1 MARKTDHQDII
12 DQLIERIRSDNLS
25 GRRVVDGDEFLRW
38 CADAVLNTQGDA
50 VTLEDIEA
58 SITDGPGDQGM
69 DLMYVDHDDQA
80 VYLFQSKFASKANT
94 VKHEEIDSF
103 TKLPERLMDGSAL
116 RDLTNERIK
125 NAAFEFRRCI
135 DERQYELKLLFVTTK
150 RATQPIQE
158 SMRRWNDDP
167 LALGFQS
174 SVDHNLQIFDASELL
189 KVRDVGSRQTDITI
203 SVEQA
208 FQHKNQPTDSNG
220 FLSCLVPASELMRA
234 FDNYRFTIFEL
245 NPRGPLGNVKVNKAI
260 RETLRSDFDSSKFHF
275 LNNGLTA
282 VCDWFMLN
290 AADSTVRIQN
300 LQIVNGCQTTW
311 TLWDHWRSNGTSSLQ
326 DVFVI
331 LKLIEASRTVDLAR
345 QISMSSNSQSQMRD
359 WDFLFDLDVQ
369 KQLQDEFESFGI
381 FYELKRGEQKYIA
394 VQTGSKTNIQS
405 AAQATWA
412 VLGYP
417 GEARDRLREI
427 PQSAFREEPNTPY
440 RTVFFQNVSARHLH
454 LPIELVKRVAVKWK
468 QENETDQETG
478 QVIRKF
484 HAVWLIGVLILKA
497 MEVKDYR
504 SLSPGQLEQAIRN
517 MDSWFDESYLL
528 VSRAID
534 DTVDYLTVDREGR
547 PATTSLRQAYRSN
560 RHYERYLDDLNYR
573 LARLDGTYL
582 ADLKA
587 KLLS

>member
-1 MARKTDHQDII
+1 
-12 DQLIERIRSDNLS
+12 
-25 GRRVVDGDEFLRW
+25 
-38 CADAVLNTQGDA
+38 
-50 VTLEDIEA
+50 
-58 SITDGPGDQGM
+58 
-69 DLMYVDHDDQA
+69 MYVDEDDET
-80 VYLFQSKFASKANT
+80 VYLIQSKFAAKYDTIKLA
-94 VKHEEIDSF
+94 EIDTF
-103 TKLPERLMDGSAL
+103 INLPERLMDGTAL
-116 RDLTNERIK
+116 RDLPNERVK
-125 NAAFEFRRCI
+125 EAAFQFRHCI
-135 DERQYELKLLFVTTK
+135 DRQFELKLVFVTTK

-208 FQHKNQPTDSNG
+208 FQHKNQPTDSKG

-245 NPRGPLGNVKVNKAI
+245 NPRGPLGNVKVNKDI
-260 RETLRSDFDSSKFHF
+260 RETLRSDFDRSKFHF

-282 VCDWFMLN
+282 VCDWFLLN

-300 LQIVNGCQTTW
+300 LQIINGCQTTW

-326 DVFVI
+326 DVFII

-369 KQLQDEFESFGI
+369 KRLQDEFESFGV

-394 VQTGSKTNIQS
+394 EQTGSKTNIQN

-412 VLGYP
+412 ILGFP

-427 PQSAFREEPNTPY
+427 PQSAFRDAPDTPY
-440 RTVFFQNVSARHLH
+440 KTVFFGDISARHLH
-454 LPIELVKRVAVKWK
+454 LPIELGKKVAIRWK
-468 QENETDQETG
+468 QDNETDQETG
-478 QVIRKF
+478 QINRKF
-484 HAVWLIGVLILKA
+484 HAVWLIGVLLLKA
-497 MEVKDYR
+497 LGVKEYR
-504 SLSPGQLEQAIRN
+504 LLTPGQLEQITRN
-517 MDSWFDESYLL
+517 IDSWFKDAYDLATI
-528 VSRAID
+528 AID
-534 DTVDYLTVDREGR
+534 DTVYLLTDGDDDR
-547 PATTSLRQAYRSN
+547 PAVTSLRQAFRSSKFYDRYMNSLN
-560 RHYERYLDDLNYR
+560 RRLEREQTD
-573 LARLDGTYL
+573 YL

>member
-1 MARKTDHQDII
+1 MARKTDHQDSI
-12 DQLIERIRSDNLS
+12 DQLIERIRNDDLS
-25 GRRVVDGDEFLRW
+25 GRRVVDGDEILRW
-38 CADAVLNTQGDA
+38 SADAILNTQGDA

-69 DLMYVDHDDQA
+69 DLMYIDHDDQA
-80 VYLFQSKFASKANT
+80 VYLFQSKFASNANT
-94 VKHEEIDSF
+94 IKHEELDSF
-103 TKLPERLMDGSAL
+103 KDLPEKLMDGRAL
-116 RDLTNERIK
+116 RDITNERIK

-135 DERQYELKLLFVTTK
+135 DELHYELKLMFVTTK

-158 SMRRWNDDP
+158 SLRRWNDAT

-174 SVDHNLQIFDASELL
+174 TVDHKLQIFDTSELL
-189 KVRDVGSRQTDITI
+189 KIRVVGRRETKITI

-208 FQHKNQPTDSNG
+208 FQHKNQPNDSVG
-220 FLSCLVPASELMRA
+220 FLSCLVPATELMRA
-234 FDNYRFTIFEL
+234 FDDHRFAMFEL
-245 NPRGPLGNVKVNKAI
+245 NPRGPLGNVKVNKSI
-260 RETLRSDFDSSKFHF
+260 RDTLRSDFDRQNFHF

-282 VCDWFMLN
+282 VCDWFIFN
-290 AADSTVRIQN
+290 DGVPNVTIGN

-311 TLWDHWRSNGTSSLQ
+311 TLWEHHRGYGAESLQ

-331 LKLIEASRTVDLAR
+331 LKLIEAPRTVDLAR
-345 QISMSSNSQSQMRD
+345 QVSQSSNSQSQMRD

-369 KQLQDEFESFGI
+369 RRLQDEFESFGI

-478 QVIRKF
+478 QVNRKF

-560 RHYERYLDDLNYR
+560 GHYERYLDDLNYR